1 MSKQDKIS
9 MPSSQGGLVRYFDEY
24 RSKIEFKPGYI
35 IIFVVVIIII
45 EIILHTQG
53 TKLLGLN

>member
-1 MSKQDKIS
+1 MAQDRIQ

-24 RSKIEFKPGYI
+24 KSKIEIKPSYVILLI
-35 IIFVVVIIII
+35 ILVIII

-53 TKLLGLN
+53 SRLLG